1 MLYFSLVS
9 TWENIPLI
17 LEESKSEDIGNFE
30 VSQSSAKEVYSQ
42 IIEDLLFAESVLD
55 EVQGQGR
62 ATKGAAQALLGK
74 VYLQMTGSPLN
85 ETDKYTLAANK
96 LESVINSGVYDLVSY
111 YPDIF
116 TVDYEQSEEIV
127 FSIGAAGPGLNQG
140 SNLGT
145 LFGPQGQ
152 TINGGA
158 AGNNWFINLS
168 LIHI

>member
-74 VYLQMTGSPLN
+74 VYLQMTGSPP
-85 ETDKYTLAANK
+85 TK
-96 LESVINSGVYDLVSY
+96 LTN
-111 YPDIF
+111 
-116 TVDYEQSEEIV
+116 TV
-127 FSIGAAGPGLNQG
+127 
-140 SNLGT
+140 
-145 LFGPQGQ
+145 
-152 TINGGA
+152 
-158 AGNNWFINLS
+158 
-168 LIHI
+168 